1 MTEIDSVV
9 FEFLHGLIGKSFL
22 IDGVFVFFSQYLIYI
37 LTFVFGIYL
46 VRVKNWKERVNIFA
60 LGALGVIISR
70 GIFTPLVRFFL
81 DRPRPFVAFGIDP
94 LSAHEATGSFPSGH
108 IAFIAPLM
116 IALWYADKRGGTWG
130 LIGVF
135 LIGIARIG
143 SAVHWP
149 SDILGGF
156 LVGIVGY
163 AIAWLLLKNKLSKE
177 TGDVPTGILE

>member
-1 MTEIDSVV
+1 M
-9 FEFLHGLIGKSFL
+9 
-22 IDGVFVFFSQYLIYI
+22 
-37 LTFVFGIYL
+37 
-46 VRVKNWKERVNIFA
+46 RVKNWKERVNIFA

-177 TGDVPTGILE
+177 TEDVPTGILE